1 MRSIWELCLPLR
13 SITRSPAQKSAFKD
27 HRRNCQSP
35 ALTPAVLTLR
45 LLTAPARAH
54 KKMASR
60 FDLLNA
66 YAPIV
71 TNSPWFGTE
80 WSIA

>member
-1 MRSIWELCLPLR
+1 MRVRTSGAIAKARPSRLR
-13 SITRSPAQKSAFKD
+13 P
-27 HRRNCQSP
+27 
-35 ALTPAVLTLR
+35 LTLR

>member
-1 MRSIWELCLPLR
+1 
-13 SITRSPAQKSAFKD
+13 
-27 HRRNCQSP
+27 
-35 ALTPAVLTLR
+35 
-45 LLTAPARAH
+45 
-54 KKMASR
+54 R

>member
-1 MRSIWELCLPLR
+1 M
-13 SITRSPAQKSAFKD
+13 F
-27 HRRNCQSP
+27 
-35 ALTPAVLTLR
+35 ALIHLSM
-45 LLTAPARAH
+45 LLTTFLAAKKVVLVHQIRLSPPTFVPNED

-71 TNSPWFGTE
+71 TNSPWFGTVME
-80 WSIA
+80 YSTEA

>member
-1 MRSIWELCLPLR
+1 MR
-13 SITRSPAQKSAFKD
+13 SITRSPAQKSACKD
-27 HRRNCQSP
+27 LRRNGQSP
-35 ALTPAVLTLR
+35 AITPEATY
-45 LLTAPARAH
+45 TPTSNRAGSRSQ
-54 KKMASR
+54 KMASR